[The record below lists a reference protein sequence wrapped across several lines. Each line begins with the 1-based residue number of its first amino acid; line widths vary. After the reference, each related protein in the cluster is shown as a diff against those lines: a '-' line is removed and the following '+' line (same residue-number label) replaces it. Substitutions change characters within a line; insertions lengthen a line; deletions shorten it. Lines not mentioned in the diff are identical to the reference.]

1 LGAGCRRFKSSRPDQ
16 SSFET
21 KLRKETATAEAESEA
36 GHIIA
41 HSTEMYFELRL
52 GKPDFVRNEVEKGNW
67 PCKPEMKIKRAG

>member
-1 LGAGCRRFKSSRPDQ
+1 
-16 SSFET
+16 
-21 KLRKETATAEAESEA
+21 LRKETATAEAESEA